1 MATRKKRDLSA
12 DHKAAMATGRTES
25 ATVKRYLEAL
35 DANRPKRGRKRTKD
49 SIDKRLVAI
58 DAEVEAAD
66 PLKRLNLIQER
77 KDLELERDT
86 MGVTVDL
93 SSLEKEF
100 VKVANAYG
108 ARKGIT
114 YSTWR
119 EVGVS
124 AETLKKAGVSR
135 SRG

>member
-1 MATRKKRDLSA
+1 MATRKKRDLSD

-35 DANRPKRGRKRTKD
+35 EANRPRRGRKRTQD
-49 SIDKRLVAI
+49 SIDKRLVTI
-58 DAEVEAAD
+58 DAEIEAAD

-93 SSLEKEF
+93 TSLEKEF
-100 VKVANAYG
+100 VKVAGAYG
-108 ARKGIT
+108 QRKGIT

-119 EVGVS
+119 DVGVS
-124 AETLKKAGVSR
+124 AETLKKAGISR
-135 SRG
+135 SRS